1 MSVTSAINLQMN
13 DFNREIENMDG
24 NFSVFSKVTTD
35 ILNDLK
41 DGIFI
46 LYLYLFYIYYSF
58 ILFFQISN
66 NLFIYE
72 KTTQSMNQ
80 AVLNTK
86 ENTDDIETYMS
97 NITDSVLKE
106 CDSIFNVASK
116 LNQAIAESKHFRVL
130 EQEFEDATLK
140 KFHQKFCN
148 F

>member
-1 MSVTSAINLQMN
+1 MSVTSAINLQMK

-24 NFSVFSKVTTD
+24 NFSVFSKVTAEV
-35 ILNDLK
+35 LNDLK

-116 LNQAIAESKHFRVL
+116 LNQAIAEAKHFRVL

>member
-1 MSVTSAINLQMN
+1 MSVTSAINLQMK

-24 NFSVFSKVTTD
+24 NFSVFSKVTAD

-106 CDSIFNVASK
+106 CDSIFNEKIKQLVENAK
-116 LNQAIAESKHFRVL
+116 NGIIFLEIDQIYIIINCNLILKVL
-130 EQEFEDATLK
+130 
-140 KFHQKFCN
+140 
-148 F
+148 